1 MSGNFQQNTNN
12 TNTNTNTLNVD
23 LEKIAVAGMN
33 LFDSFVKTSEPIIK
47 TFSEF
52 EKNVS
57 TSYQTRS
64 SNSVKQPLKYKKN
77 ITNDYVYLAV
87 EIPRIS
93 RDNCDIKLVNDLIC
107 LSAKTDCS
115 EAGFEFLPLIEY
127 KLEVQL
133 PEKPS
138 QSDIK
143 ANYKNGMLYI
153 IIKRNQINGDRI
165 DINILD

>member
-1 MSGNFQQNTNN
+1 MDGNSNANAN
-12 TNTNTNTLNVD
+12 ENANTNTLNVD
-23 LEKIAVAGMN
+23 LEQIAVAGLK

-47 TFSEF
+47 TFSQF
-52 EKNVS
+52 ENNVS

-64 SNSVKQPLKYKKN
+64 CNSVKQPLKYKKN
-77 ITNDYVYLAV
+77 ITIDYVYLAV

-93 RDNCDIKLVNDLIC
+93 RANCDIKLVNDLIC
-107 LSAKTDCS
+107 LNAKMDNS
-115 EAGFEFLPLIEY
+115 ELGFEFLPLNEY
-127 KLEVQL
+127 KLEIKL

-153 IIKRNQINGDRI
+153 IIKRNQINSDRI